1 MALSATYSQV
11 GRPVHLLLPTF
22 VVRRYNVHC
31 WHHAHPLY
39 TSSLIGC
46 SRADPKKQSQLVV
59 RAALLHAWSAG
70 VQLPPPDHDQLV
82 GAIKRQ
88 CAIHNL
94 QPTDA
99 FLLKVTQLYEMV
111 VVRHGLM
118 LVGQPFSGKSAAL
131 KVLAGALGDLSDAG
145 VTGPLF
151 SRVQQAVINP
161 KAVTMGQLYGELST
175 QVLAAAV
182 AASLVFEV

>member
-1 MALSATYSQV
+1 
-11 GRPVHLLLPTF
+11 
-22 VVRRYNVHC
+22 
-31 WHHAHPLY
+31 
-39 TSSLIGC
+39 
-46 SRADPKKQSQLVV
+46 
-59 RAALLHAWSAG
+59 LHASSAG

-82 GAIKRQ
+82 GAVKRQ

-99 FLLKVTQLYEMV
+99 FLLKVIQLYEMV

-131 KVLAGALGDLSDAG
+131 KVLAGALGELSDAS

-151 SRVQQAVINP
+151 NRVQQVVINP

-175 QVLAAAV
+175 QVLASAGGCSCGFASVSSV
-182 AASLVFEV
+182 AML

>member
-1 MALSATYSQV
+1 M
-11 GRPVHLLLPTF
+11 
-22 VVRRYNVHC
+22 
-31 WHHAHPLY
+31 
-39 TSSLIGC
+39 
-46 SRADPKKQSQLVV
+46 
-59 RAALLHAWSAG
+59 
-70 VQLPPPDHDQLV
+70 

-94 QPTDA
+94 QPTGT

-151 SRVQQAVINP
+151 NRVQQVVINP
-161 KAVTMGQLYGELST
+161 KAVTMGQLYGKQGTHVPAEFAKHFMCDYAIVAACFDCIWCHLH
-175 QVLAAAV
+175 LAADW
-182 AASLVFEV
+182 